1 LPLGAESQLLAD
13 ADADAAGAR
22 AAAPAG
28 VTASPIMAGTVS
40 DTASTAVPS
49 SEQDSRHPGLRSLFI
64 VASQRET
71 FVPAGDR
78 EATGK

>member
-13 ADADAAGAR
+13 TAGAERAAGAR

-28 VTASPIMAGTVS
+28 VTASPVS
-40 DTASTAVPS
+40 DTASAAVPI
-49 SEQDSRHPGLRSLFI
+49 SEQDSRNPGLRSLFI

-78 EATGK
+78 EATGE